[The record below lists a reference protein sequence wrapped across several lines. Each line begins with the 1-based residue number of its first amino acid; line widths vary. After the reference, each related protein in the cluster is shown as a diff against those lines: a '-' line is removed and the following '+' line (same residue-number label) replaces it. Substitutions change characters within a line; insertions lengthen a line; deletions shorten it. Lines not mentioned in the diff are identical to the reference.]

1 MEETMIAG
9 NTSSNELYN
18 PLGNQFQSMGNSFQS
33 RVIIIPDKIEAT
45 APSLVDFFQNN
56 AANNTGV
63 IDAPYIVYAYK
74 ALSKKPVDSQTV
86 YAKADS
92 KRETSIY
99 CPSPFFSKFI
109 YAA

>member
-33 RVIIIPDKIEAT
+33 KVIIIPDKIEAT

-63 IDAPYIVYAYK
+63 IDAPYIVYAYN
-74 ALSKKPVDSQTV
+74 ALSKKPVDLE
-86 YAKADS
+86 KAI
-92 KRETSIY
+92 ET
-99 CPSPFFSKFI
+99 K
-109 YAA
+109 

>member
-45 APSLVDFFQNN
+45 AASLVDFLCLS
-56 AANNTGV
+56 
-63 IDAPYIVYAYK
+63 K
-74 ALSKKPVDSQTV
+74 ALVSAFLAFRLCNLQLAEMSLLKIYFIRMSKPG
-86 YAKADS
+86 
-92 KRETSIY
+92 
-99 CPSPFFSKFI
+99 
-109 YAA
+109 